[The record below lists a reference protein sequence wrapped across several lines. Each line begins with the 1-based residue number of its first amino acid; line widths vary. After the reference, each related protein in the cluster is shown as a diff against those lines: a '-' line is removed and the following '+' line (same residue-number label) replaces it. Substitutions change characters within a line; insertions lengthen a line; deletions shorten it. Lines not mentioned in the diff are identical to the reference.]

1 MTGQDKLIENGR
13 EGLLSSMVTEAAA
26 TTWNGYHSNDSA
38 KSTAI
43 VEINRQLDMIAVS
56 LNIIDD
62 CMKDL
67 SK

>member
-1 MTGQDKLIENGR
+1 MTGQDKRIENGR
-13 EGLLSSMVTEAAA
+13 EGLLSSMVTDRDR
-26 TTWNGYHSNDSA
+26 TIWNGYHLNASA
-38 KSTAI
+38 KSTAL

-62 CMKDL
+62 CMKEL

>member
-13 EGLLSSMVTEAAA
+13 EGLLLSIIMDEEA
-26 TTWNGYHSNDSA
+26 TTWNGCPSTDSA
-38 KSTAI
+38 KSMAL

-62 CMKDL
+62 CLEDL
-67 SK
+67 KK